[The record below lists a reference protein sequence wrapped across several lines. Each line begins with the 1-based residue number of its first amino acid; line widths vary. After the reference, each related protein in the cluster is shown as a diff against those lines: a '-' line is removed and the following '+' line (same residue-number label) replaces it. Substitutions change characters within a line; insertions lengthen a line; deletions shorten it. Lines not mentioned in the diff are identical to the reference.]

1 MINDTTI
8 EKLCNSISGSQL
20 FVARLPDSTYIH
32 TLVSCTLLYNGDK
45 PILNLDLYLVFI
57 RFITK

>member
-20 FVARLPDSTYIH
+20 FVARLPDSTY
-32 TLVSCTLLYNGDK
+32 TRVSQKFGIKVY
-45 PILNLDLYLVFI
+45 
-57 RFITK
+57 